1 MSCDNLVEWKKKVK
15 DVGFGGSSKTDDWIA
30 TNTKPCPR
38 CKSPIEKTYGCNH
51 MSCRQC
57 RYEFCWLCMGGADV
71 HPGSLGGHFMPCN
84 SIRDVEAKNRT
95 EHMPDKNAKA
105 VTTESKR
112 IRYYVRKYIK
122 HQMMADKQKENLRK
136 SRDKIS

>member
-51 MSCRQC
+51 MRCRQC

-84 SIRDVEAKNRT
+84 SIRDVEAKGRT

-122 HQMMADKQKENLRK
+122 H
-136 SRDKIS
+136 